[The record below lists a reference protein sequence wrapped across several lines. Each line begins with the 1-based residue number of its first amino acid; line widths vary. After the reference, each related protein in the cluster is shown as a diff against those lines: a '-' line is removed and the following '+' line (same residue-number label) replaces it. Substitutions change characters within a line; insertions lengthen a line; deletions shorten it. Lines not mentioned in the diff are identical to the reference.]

1 MTASVG
7 APYDGL
13 DIKYVVVASVNA
25 EVAKGCI
32 GSASRSRSGC

>member
-7 APYDGL
+7 APRDEL

-25 EVAKGCI
+25 EVAKGRVC
-32 GSASRSRSGC
+32 SASRS